1 VPEGP
6 PGLHVDF
13 SNAERLSKKFD
24 GPERDAWQHPDE
36 VIERM
41 HIPLGASVADL
52 GTGTGYFVER
62 LSRAVGPQGSV
73 FALDVEPNMVA
84 FVQRRAAQLGLGN
97 VQARV
102 VGADDPGLAP
112 ASVARVLIVDTWH
125 HIDDRGRYAQR
136 LARALQPG
144 GEVWVVDFTL
154 ESKRGP
160 PVRHRL
166 APERVVQELEAGG
179 LHAEV
184 VPGEKLP
191 DQYIVRGVR

>member
-1 VPEGP
+1 M
-6 PGLHVDF
+6 HVDF

-24 GPERDAWQHPDE
+24 DPERDAWQHPDE

-41 HIPLGASVADL
+41 HIPWGGSVADL

-62 LSRAVGPQGSV
+62 LSHAVGPKGSV
-73 FALDVEPNMVA
+73 LALDVEPNMVA

-102 VGADDPGLAP
+102 VAADDPGLAP

-125 HIDDRGRYAQR
+125 HIDDRGRYAQK
-136 LARALQPG
+136 LARALEPG

-160 PVRHRL
+160 PPRHRL

-184 VPGEKLP
+184 VPGETLP